1 MDRFRQTLL
10 GKRVDYSGRTV
21 IVPSPDLKL
30 DECSIPRTMASD
42 LFQPIIYLK
51 AMLKLGNNPNDSIE
65 NTLKRDPIMA
75 NQILDEVVSY
85 YPIILN
91 RAPTLHKLSMLVFM
105 VKLNNEGVIKV
116 HPLVCAG
123 FNADFDGDQMVVH
136 VPLTSEVKLEA
147 MKYMLSSK
155 NIPHPTHGN
164 VVITPTKDM
173 IMGLYYLSLVESNGE
188 YLRFESLPLLKRAID
203 LNLITVH
210 TKITYVV
217 VINNKLTTIIT
228 TPGRILIADIV
239 PSECCFRYDVYHPD
253 FTKDRIIDLIQE
265 VNTNC
270 DRCKTVKFCEE
281 LMRLGFKYV
290 TQSGLSLGLLDFI
303 NYRTQTKHLE
313 ICSKE
318 NNRND

>member
-1 MDRFRQTLL
+1 MATNELIQNIGKLQKAVDMLYDNSSDLDNHPSYSNKTLTSISEMLKGKHGRFRQTLL

-21 IVPSPDLKL
+21 IVPSPNLKL

-42 LFQPIIYLK
+42 LFKPIIYLK
-51 AMLKLGNNPNDSIE
+51 AMLKLGNKPNDSIE
-65 NTLKRDPIMA
+65 RILERDPIMA

-105 VKLNNEGVIKV
+105 VRLNNERVIKV

-136 VPLTSEVKLEA
+136 VPLTSEAKLEA

-155 NIPHPTHGN
+155 NILHPANGN

-173 IMGLYYLSLVESNGE
+173 IMGLYYLSLVESNKE
-188 YLRFESLPLLKRAID
+188 CLRFESLLLLKRAVD
-203 LNLITVH
+203 LNLINVH
-210 TKITYVV
+210 TKIIYVV
-217 VINNKLTTIIT
+217 IINNKLTTIIT

-239 PSECCFRYDVYHPD
+239 PSECCFRYDVYHPE

-270 DRCKTVKFCEE
+270 DR
-281 LMRLGFKYV
+281 
-290 TQSGLSLGLLDFI
+290 
-303 NYRTQTKHLE
+303 
-313 ICSKE
+313 
-318 NNRND
+318 